1 MGDDTAPRSTYGGQ
15 AVIEGVMMRG
25 TRAYSIAVRSPD
37 QSILVQT
44 WPLGRLHRTRWN
56 RVPFLRGLLVLW
68 DALSLG
74 IRSLTFS
81 ANAQALKESERIE
94 GASLTLSLL
103 GSLFVGAAGFL
114 LLPVGAAHLLQNLL
128 GLGSLTTNVVE
139 GSLRL
144 ALLIGYIWSIG
155 RVPEIRRVFSYHAA
169 EHMTIHAFEAGETLS
184 AQAVARHPKEHP
196 RCGTAFL
203 LTVALLSVVLFTLL
217 GPMTLG
223 ARLLTRLLAIPLLAS
238 LAYEYVRLTA
248 RLADRWLGRILTW
261 PNLALQRLT
270 TRPPSPDMVEVAIRS
285 FEALLDRERE
295 LGSDSEGS
303 QASSASSASGS
314 ILRR

>member
-1 MGDDTAPRSTYGGQ
+1 MGVDSTRRSTYGGQ

-25 TRAYSIAVRSPD
+25 SRAYSIAVRTPD
-37 QSILVQT
+37 QSIKVQT
-44 WPLGRLHRTRWN
+44 WPLSRIHRSRWN

-74 IRSLTFS
+74 IRSLTYS
-81 ANAQALKESERIE
+81 ANAQALKDSDRIE

-103 GSLFVGAAGFL
+103 GSVTVGAAGFL
-114 LLPVGAAHLLQNLL
+114 LLPVGAAHLLQAVL
-128 GLGSLTTNVVE
+128 GFGSLTTNLVE

-144 ALLIGYIWSIG
+144 ALLIGYIGSIG
-155 RVPEIRRVFSYHAA
+155 RVPEIRRVFGYHAA
-169 EHMTIHAFEAGETLS
+169 EHMTIHAFEAGEPLETVV
-184 AQAVARHPKEHP
+184 VARHPKEHP

-203 LTVALLSVVLFTLL
+203 LTVALLSVVLFTGM

-223 ARLLTRLLAIPLLAS
+223 ARLVTRLVAIPLLAS
-238 LAYEYVRLTA
+238 VAYEYVRLTA
-248 RLADRWLGRILTW
+248 RLADRRLGRVIAW

-270 TRPPSPDMVEVAIRS
+270 TRPPSPEMVEVAIRS

-295 LGSDSEGS
+295 LE
-303 QASSASSASGS
+303 A
-314 ILRR
+314 

>member
-1 MGDDTAPRSTYGGQ
+1 MGDDTPRRSTYGGQ

-74 IRSLTFS
+74 IRALTFS
-81 ANAQALKESERIE
+81 ANAQAVKESERIE

-103 GSLFVGAAGFL
+103 GSLFVGTAGFL
-114 LLPVGAAHLLQNLL
+114 LLPVGAAHLLQNVL

-155 RVPEIRRVFSYHAA
+155 RVPEIRRVFGYHAA
-169 EHMTIHAFEAGETLS
+169 EHMTIHAFEAGEILS
-184 AQAVARHPKEHP
+184 AEAVARHPKEHP

-217 GPMTLG
+217 GPMTLAG
-223 ARLLTRLLAIPLLAS
+223 RLVTRLVAIPLLAS

-248 RLADRWLGRILTW
+248 RLADRWLGKLLIW

-270 TRPPSPDMVEVAIRS
+270 TRPPTSDMVEVAIRS

-295 LGSDSEGS
+295 FGSDWENS
-303 QASSASSASGS
+303 QASSASSASES
-314 ILRR
+314 IRRR

>member
-1 MGDDTAPRSTYGGQ
+1 
-15 AVIEGVMMRG
+15 MMRG
-25 TRAYSIAVRSPD
+25 EQAYSIAVRSPD
-37 QSILVQT
+37 QSILVET
-44 WPLGRLHRTRWN
+44 WPLGRLHRSRWN
-56 RVPFLRGLLVLW
+56 RIPFLRGLLVLW
-68 DALSLG
+68 QALSLG

-81 ANAQALKESERIE
+81 ANAQAAKESERIE
-94 GASLTLSLL
+94 GAPLTLSLI
-103 GSLFVGAAGFL
+103 GSLLIGTTGFL
-114 LLPVGAAHLLQNLL
+114 LLPAGAAQLLQRLL
-128 GLGSLTTNVVE
+128 GMGALATNLVE
-139 GSLRL
+139 GGLRL

-155 RVPEIRRVFSYHAA
+155 RVPEIRRVFAYHAA
-169 EHMTIHAFEAGETLS
+169 EHMTIHAFEAGERLDVP
-184 AQAVARHPKEHP
+184 AVSRHPKEHP

-203 LTVALLSVVLFTLL
+203 LTLALLSVVLFTFL

-223 ARLLTRLLAIPLLAS
+223 ARLVTRLLAIPLLAS

-248 RLADRWLGRILTW
+248 RLADRTLGRILIW

-285 FEALLDRERE
+285 FEALLQRERE
-295 LGSDSEGS
+295 LGSGQESA